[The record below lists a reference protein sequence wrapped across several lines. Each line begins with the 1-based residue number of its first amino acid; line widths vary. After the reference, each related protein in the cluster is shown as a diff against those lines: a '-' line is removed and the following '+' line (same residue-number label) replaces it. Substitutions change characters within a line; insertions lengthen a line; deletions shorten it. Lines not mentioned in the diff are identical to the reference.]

1 MNLACPVPS
10 RPCSLHPRAVRFL
23 GFALLV
29 FALGMQPAAAL
40 AETPEDARRSARAI
54 YGDFMSPYCPGL
66 LLADCRSPA
75 AVDLRAE
82 IRRSL
87 EAGASEADVRGRIE
101 AQFGEKL
108 RAAPRGS
115 GFGLLAWTTP
125 FVAIALAGIAIFA
138 WMFSHRGQATPA
150 ARVAA
155 LDPVRLARLEE
166 ERRLAL

>member
-10 RPCSLHPRAVRFL
+10 PLCSFRCRSARFL

-29 FALGMQPAAAL
+29 LALAMQPVTAR
-40 AETPEDARRSARAI
+40 AETPEDAGRSARAI

-66 LLADCRSPA
+66 LLSDCRSPA

-82 IRRSL
+82 ILRSL

-150 ARVAA
+150 LPVVAM
-155 LDPVRLARLEE
+155 DPARLARLDE
-166 ERRLAL
+166 ERRMAL